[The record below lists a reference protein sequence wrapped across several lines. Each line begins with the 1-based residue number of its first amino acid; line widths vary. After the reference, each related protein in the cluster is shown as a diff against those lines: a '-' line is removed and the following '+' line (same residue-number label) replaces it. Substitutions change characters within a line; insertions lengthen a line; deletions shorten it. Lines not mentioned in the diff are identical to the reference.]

1 MSYAA
6 QENTFNIE
14 LSTFESDLNINTT
27 SVFVAIKE
35 ALASFASP
43 SLPESA
49 SRTFIYTG
57 NAMNFASFDGLL
69 TLGVGK
75 SASAH
80 MISSAAAAFE
90 SKGYKSVAA
99 RYVYT

>member
-1 MSYAA
+1 MNIAA
-6 QENTFNIE
+6 AAAFYPKDDPFQVDLDTFKNH
-14 LSTFESDLNINTT
+14 LDINTT

-35 ALASFASP
+35 SLASFTSS
-43 SLPESA
+43 SLPASA

-57 NAMNFASFDGLL
+57 NAMNFAPFPGAV

-80 MISSAAAAFE
+80 MIHAAADAYAP
-90 SKGYKSVAA
+90 KGYK
-99 RYVYT
+99 